1 MLCYAKWCRASP
13 FSVASWP
20 GGVFATHVA
29 RTPIIKDLVLVG
41 GGHSHVHVLRMLGM
55 EPMPGV
61 RVTLITREPFFKDS
75 FQKRAKRWWG
85 SSSGWGFCLLVVIF
99 SGLKNVNVLITSK
112 NKRKSSPTNNV
123 SEISKAST
131 WTVEEPWTEDVETP
145 YSGMLPGHIAGMSL
159 GKMKCT
165 RPHIL
170 KKTTLSKEWSFESSS
185 HSEDYVHVTL
195 AWLWWKGSV
204 SFHFVLR
211 SGRTWPC
218 HIISDSVVWYE
229 IFSYWN

>member
-1 MLCYAKWCRASP
+1 MEFCATNLSHVYLAKSCRNVHL
-13 FSVASWP
+13 FLLHH
-20 GGVFATHVA
+20 GLGVFATHMA

-75 FQKRAKRWWG
+75 FQRRAKRWWG
-85 SSSGWGFCLLVVIF
+85 SSSGWGFSVLVVVF

-112 NKRKSSPTNNV
+112 NKWKSSPTNNA
-123 SEISKAST
+123 SQISKAST
-131 WTVEEPWTEDVETP
+131 WTMGEPWTEDVETP
-145 YSGMLPGHIAGMSL
+145 YSGMLPGHIAGMSP

-170 KKTTLSKEWSFESSS
+170 KKTTLSKEWSFQSFG
-185 HSEDYVHVTL
+185 L
-195 AWLWWKGSV
+195 WL
-204 SFHFVLR
+204 
-211 SGRTWPC
+211 GRTMFIWPWHGYDQRVQFHSILC
-218 HIISDSVVWYE
+218 WEQEGLY
-229 IFSYWN
+229 